1 MNPLKPAKK
10 AQTSLK
16 YTEYKLEEDEE
27 EEEQDPSEQ
36 TDNNKLNLNK
46 QIGNDHFLI
55 ENFDT
60 NGGDIG
66 NSPESS
72 RHLEG

>member
-1 MNPLKPAKK
+1 M
-10 AQTSLK
+10 
-16 YTEYKLEEDEE
+16 D
-27 EEEQDPSEQ
+27 
-36 TDNNKLNLNK
+36 
-46 QIGNDHFLI
+46 NDHFLI

-60 NGGDIG
+60 IGGDIG

>member
-1 MNPLKPAKK
+1 MNSHKPAKK

-16 YTEYKLEEDEE
+16 YTEYKLEEEEE
-27 EEEQDPSEQ
+27 EEEQDPSVQ
-36 TDNNKLNLNK
+36 IDNNKLNLHK
-46 QIGNDHFLI
+46 QMDNDHFLI

-60 NGGDIG
+60 IGGDIG